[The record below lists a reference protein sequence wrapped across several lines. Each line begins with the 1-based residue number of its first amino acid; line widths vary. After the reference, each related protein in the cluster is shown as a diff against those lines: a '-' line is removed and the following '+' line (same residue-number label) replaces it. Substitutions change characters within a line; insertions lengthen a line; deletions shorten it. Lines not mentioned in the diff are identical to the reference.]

1 MPSYPAGMSWADKY
15 RYAGEDWADK
25 ESAAALLEDLKSSVL
40 SQRAAALGDMAVNR
54 AEQIVKMGQDWQDYI
69 REMITA
75 RKAANIAK
83 IELEALKMQFNE
95 EQSKQA
101 NLRAEMR
108 LS

>member
-54 AEQIVKMGQDWQDYI
+54 AEQIVKMLLDL
-69 REMITA
+69 
-75 RKAANIAK
+75 ANTGAVMWPSA
-83 IELEALKMQFNE
+83 ELGEYV
-95 EQSKQA
+95 QSKTGIPMA
-101 NLRAEMR
+101 DMAEEADD
-108 LS
+108 LGDL